1 MSQAIA
7 HGSYGPG
14 TRVEVRS
21 RFDSLW
27 KRGFEIDTV
36 IADGYLVRRLSDG
49 TTLPACFD
57 QDDLRVERDLPT
69 WR

>member
-7 HGSYGPG
+7 HSAYEPG

-21 RFDSLW
+21 RFDSAW

-49 TTLPACFD
+49 ATLPACFAE
-57 QDDLRVERDLPT
+57 DDLRVERDAT
-69 WR
+69 AWR

>member
-7 HGSYGPG
+7 HSAYEPG

-21 RFDSLW
+21 RFDAAW

-36 IADGYLVRRLSDG
+36 VAGGYLVRRLSDG
-49 TTLPACFD
+49 STLPACFAEE
-57 QDDLRVERDLPT
+57 DLRVERDAG